1 MFKLNLYQREKKKD
15 LNVNAIKNA
24 VYFFG
29 NIFLSDIVHFYLK
42 RKKK

>member
-1 MFKLNLYQREKKKD
+1 MFKLNLYQREKND

-29 NIFLSDIVHFYLK
+29 NIFLSDIVDFYLK